1 MLFPAACYRDAVP
14 DSRARAH
21 VQHTENLAHEKA
33 GIVARYRETLAL
45 VPGALAE
52 VAGRGGQA
60 IEDMTAIMGAIEVGR
75 GQVFIS
81 GRWQADVQS
90 CNYFTDS

>member
-1 MLFPAACYRDAVP
+1 MLFPAARCRDAVP

-33 GIVARYRETLAL
+33 GIVGRYRETLAL

-60 IEDMTAIMGAIEVGR
+60 VEDMTAIMGAIEVGR
-75 GQVFIS
+75 GGSPGPWEGTRFYPKQVA
-81 GRWQADVQS
+81 G
-90 CNYFTDS
+90 